1 MFNPYQEYLQMKKAI
16 PMSTI
21 DVEKDHLLEPKK
33 SPKSGPA
40 KVSKLKKFLKKSK
53 NEDKDKTQQ
62 DTIESRAK
70 AWFTAYKAWMD
81 YTAKIESEDNSEHE
95 VSTNQADLWTAREV
109 EEILQDPSNDEGDSS

>member
-1 MFNPYQEYLQMKKAI
+1 
-16 PMSTI
+16 MSII

-33 SPKSGPA
+33 SSKSGPA
-40 KVSKLKKFLKKSK
+40 KVSKLKKFLKKNNGDSK
-53 NEDKDKTQQ
+53 RKAEQ

-95 VSTNQADLWTAREV
+95 VSTNQADLWTASEV
-109 EEILQDPSNDEGDSS
+109 EEILLDPSNDEEDSS